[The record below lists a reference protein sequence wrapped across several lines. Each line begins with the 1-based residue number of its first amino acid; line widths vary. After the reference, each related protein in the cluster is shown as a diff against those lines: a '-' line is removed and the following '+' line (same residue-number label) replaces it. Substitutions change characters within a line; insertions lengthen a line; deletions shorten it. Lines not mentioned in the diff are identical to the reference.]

1 MVGRLSNRACGLSR
15 AIIKV
20 LSFRERNY
28 PRTGAVVFH
37 PVSRQLWPSSFC
49 CRSPTGRFRVMQDPK
64 SAPGARC
71 ICGGCC
77 AVCMKTTSAHVSVS
91 GQPLQTSITSPSTGS
106 VLWHPSVVL
115 PVPQRRTLSGCNTL
129 AFTSTVDPRIPL
141 PRKLRHH
148 GECSSLTSA
157 ATRCVGVRL
166 RVCTE
171 RLHSY

>member
-1 MVGRLSNRACGLSR
+1 MWTVSSDNQSLKLQGAQLSENRCSRLPPGLTSTL
-15 AIIKV
+15 AFK
-20 LSFRERNY
+20 LLL
-28 PRTGAVVFH
+28 PQ
-37 PVSRQLWPSSFC
+37 PDRQVPSHAG
-49 CRSPTGRFRVMQDPK
+49 PQ

-148 GECSSLTSA
+148 GECSSPTSA
-157 ATRCVGVRL
+157 ATRCGVRL